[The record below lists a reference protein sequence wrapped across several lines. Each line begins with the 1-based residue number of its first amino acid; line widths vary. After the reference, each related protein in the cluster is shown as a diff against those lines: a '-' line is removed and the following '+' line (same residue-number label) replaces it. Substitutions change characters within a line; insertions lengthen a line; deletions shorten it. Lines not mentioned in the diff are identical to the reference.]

1 MGIGMGKTDIVR
13 KHIFVSGRV
22 QGVGFRYRTYYLAE
36 SLGLTG
42 WVRNLYDER
51 VEMELQGREEDM
63 NQLFRKLQ
71 ENTFIHIEHCEVE
84 RIPVIEERGFHVR
97 G

>member
-1 MGIGMGKTDIVR
+1 MNKIDMVR

-22 QGVGFRYRTYYLAE
+22 QGVGFRYRTCYIAE

-63 NQLFRKLQ
+63 NLLFRKLQ
-71 ENTFIHIEHCEVE
+71 ENSFIHMEHCEVE
-84 RIPVIEERGFHVR
+84 RIPVIEERGFKVR

>member
-1 MGIGMGKTDIVR
+1 MGKTDIVR

-51 VEMELQGREEDM
+51 VEMELQGHEEDM

-71 ENTFIHIEHCEVE
+71 ENTFIYIEHCEVE

>member
-1 MGIGMGKTDIVR
+1 MDQKEIVR
-13 KHIFVSGRV
+13 KHIYVSGRV

-51 VEMELQGREEDM
+51 VELELQGREADM
-63 NQLFRKLQ
+63 NLLFRKLQ
-71 ENTFIHIEHCEVE
+71 ENSFIEIEDCDVE
-84 RIPVIEERGFHVR
+84 RIPVIEERGFKIT